1 MGSKIIIFVTMS
13 MHVTQR
19 HFIAFWCN
27 FLILAFV
34 SVRSLCLVEEVY
46 DLWSD
51 KKTNMPRKYPAGTT
65 VRCEICMRSS
75 KSLVLYLI

>member
-1 MGSKIIIFVTMS
+1 MGSKTIIFVTMS

-51 KKTNMPRKYPAGTT
+51 KRPIYRESTLLEPRFGARY
-65 VRCEICMRSS
+65 VCV
-75 KSLVLYLI
+75 VLRVWFFI